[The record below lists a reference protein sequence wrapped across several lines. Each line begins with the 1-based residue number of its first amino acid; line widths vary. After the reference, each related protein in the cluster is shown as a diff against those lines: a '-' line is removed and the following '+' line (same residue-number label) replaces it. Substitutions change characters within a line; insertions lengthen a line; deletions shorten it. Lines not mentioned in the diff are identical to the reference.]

1 MGKKLDKIVSVGAS
15 VGTAVSLWDRISGWW
30 SRRREAKLEA
40 RRVAQWV
47 KASIAVH
54 RTMFEHDLKLT
65 RAGAVVCKKSGGCLR
80 PDGHLGPC
88 GPVLLP
94 EWRQP

>member
-1 MGKKLDKIVSVGAS
+1 MGDKIDKLVKVGAS
-15 VGTAVSLWDRISGWW
+15 VGTALSLWDRLTGWW
-30 SRRREAKLEA
+30 SKRREAKLEA
-40 RRVAQWV
+40 RRFEQWV

-65 RAGAVVCKKSGGCLR
+65 RKGAPVCLLKSNCLR
-80 PDGHLGPC
+80 PSGHLGDC

-94 EWRQP
+94 NWSRP